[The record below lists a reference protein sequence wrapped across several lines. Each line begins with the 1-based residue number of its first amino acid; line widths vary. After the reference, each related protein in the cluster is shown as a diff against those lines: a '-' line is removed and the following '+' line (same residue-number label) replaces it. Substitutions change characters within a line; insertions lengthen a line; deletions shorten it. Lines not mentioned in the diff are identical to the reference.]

1 MKSRTIVNRIISCL
15 LITMMIVISSCD
27 ISLASDVKNNL
38 TVTAYVNGEKQDLQE
53 INGDIVL
60 NIKPDDDI
68 ILKVEPDNA
77 DGSEFAFYQ
86 IRSGVTEVLQT
97 QGAENSYEFCV
108 AEEGQHIFGIKVY
121 HEGYETADKRVLV
134 ISESKESVEEK
145 KVEEDSSVS
154 NETETDGSDNNIIE
168 KQKPD
173 EKSDLGPSIQN
184 NMNQRSDFSVS
195 ISSSKTTNEY
205 VSRDIE
211 LTAKA
216 SGGSGGYEYQFEE
229 TYAGKTKIV
238 QSYGTN
244 ASYAFRTREAGSHT
258 YTVTA
263 KDGSGKTTQAKYS
276 MNVVVHPAMKL
287 SGTVKSSGSS
297 TQYEQRNVTLT
308 ADMTAGYG
316 EYQYQ
321 FSEVYN
327 GTSKVVQEYGSE
339 PSYKFQTEGVGKHT
353 YYVDVKDLSGQTAR
367 MSYVL
372 EVRKHPAADLGV
384 SLTSNKST
392 KEYVSRDIELMAKAS
407 GGSGGYQYQFEET
420 YAGKTDIV
428 QNYSSNA
435 VYAFTTKEIGT
446 HTYTVSVKDSS
457 GNSMK
462 ASYSMTVVIHPSMAL
477 NGKLS
482 SNGSTYEY
490 VERSFI
496 LTAVAENGYG
506 DYKYQFSEVYD
517 GKETVVQAY
526 SNSPTYSFTTK
537 TIGLHEYYVTIKDSA
552 NQTVKIKYAMTV
564 TTHPGK
570 TIQGTF
576 TSNKTDYEY
585 SSRDITLTAN
595 ATNGYGGYQYQ
606 FTRVYNGASKIVQQF
621 STNNTHSFMTGLPG
635 TYIYYVD
642 IKDSSNA
649 VLRLSYTM
657 TVVSNGTFDGGID
670 VSSYQGTIDWNKV
683 KQSGVSF
690 TMLRALSGKM
700 NAITVDSSFNA
711 NIAGATKNG
720 ISVGVYRY
728 GYAMTVAEA
737 QKEAIATVNAIKNSG
752 YSITYPVAYDV
763 EDSATQ
769 GTLSKNQLTDIIKA
783 YRGVIENNGYKFMI
797 YSSKSWFDSKIDM
810 KEFAGEDLWVAS
822 WFSDGTPYHDHGY
835 TGPGNVTIWQ
845 YSSTG
850 RVPGIS
856 GNVDMNVGYA
866 KY

>member
-1 MKSRTIVNRIISCL
+1 MS
-15 LITMMIVISSCD
+15 
-27 ISLASDVKNNL
+27 
-38 TVTAYVNGEKQDLQE
+38 YVL
-53 INGDIVL
+53 
-60 NIKPDDDI
+60 
-68 ILKVEPDNA
+68 
-77 DGSEFAFYQ
+77 
-86 IRSGVTEVLQT
+86 EVRKYP
-97 QGAENSYEFCV
+97 A
-108 AEEGQHIFGIKVY
+108 A
-121 HEGYETADKRVLV
+121 
-134 ISESKESVEEK
+134 
-145 KVEEDSSVS
+145 
-154 NETETDGSDNNIIE
+154 
-168 KQKPD
+168 
-173 EKSDLGPSIQN
+173 DLG
-184 NMNQRSDFSVS
+184 VS
-195 ISSSKTTNEY
+195 LTSNKSTNEY

-372 EVRKHPAADLGV
+372 EVRKYPAADLGV

-392 KEYVSRDIELMAKAS
+392 KEYVSRDIELTAKAS

-428 QNYSSNA
+428 QSYSSNA

-457 GNSMK
+457 GNSIK

-482 SNGSTYEY
+482 SNCSTYEY

>member
-216 SGGSGGYEYQFEE
+216 SGGSSGYE
-229 TYAGKTKIV
+229 
-238 QSYGTN
+238 
-244 ASYAFRTREAGSHT
+244 
-258 YTVTA
+258 
-263 KDGSGKTTQAKYS
+263 
-276 MNVVVHPAMKL
+276 
-287 SGTVKSSGSS
+287 
-297 TQYEQRNVTLT
+297 
-308 ADMTAGYG
+308 
-316 EYQYQ
+316 
-321 FSEVYN
+321 
-327 GTSKVVQEYGSE
+327 
-339 PSYKFQTEGVGKHT
+339 
-353 YYVDVKDLSGQTAR
+353 
-367 MSYVL
+367 
-372 EVRKHPAADLGV
+372 
-384 SLTSNKST
+384 
-392 KEYVSRDIELMAKAS
+392 
-407 GGSGGYQYQFEET
+407 YQFEET

-428 QNYSSNA
+428 QSYSSNA

-457 GNSMK
+457 GNSIK

>member
-1 MKSRTIVNRIISCL
+1 M
-15 LITMMIVISSCD
+15 
-27 ISLASDVKNNL
+27 
-38 TVTAYVNGEKQDLQE
+38 
-53 INGDIVL
+53 
-60 NIKPDDDI
+60 
-68 ILKVEPDNA
+68 
-77 DGSEFAFYQ
+77 
-86 IRSGVTEVLQT
+86 
-97 QGAENSYEFCV
+97 
-108 AEEGQHIFGIKVY
+108 
-121 HEGYETADKRVLV
+121 
-134 ISESKESVEEK
+134 
-145 KVEEDSSVS
+145 
-154 NETETDGSDNNIIE
+154 
-168 KQKPD
+168 
-173 EKSDLGPSIQN
+173 
-184 NMNQRSDFSVS
+184 
-195 ISSSKTTNEY
+195 
-205 VSRDIE
+205 
-211 LTAKA
+211 
-216 SGGSGGYEYQFEE
+216 
-229 TYAGKTKIV
+229 
-238 QSYGTN
+238 
-244 ASYAFRTREAGSHT
+244 
-258 YTVTA
+258 
-263 KDGSGKTTQAKYS
+263 
-276 MNVVVHPAMKL
+276 
-287 SGTVKSSGSS
+287 
-297 TQYEQRNVTLT
+297 
-308 ADMTAGYG
+308 
-316 EYQYQ
+316 
-321 FSEVYN
+321 
-327 GTSKVVQEYGSE
+327 
-339 PSYKFQTEGVGKHT
+339 
-353 YYVDVKDLSGQTAR
+353 
-367 MSYVL
+367 
-372 EVRKHPAADLGV
+372 
-384 SLTSNKST
+384 
-392 KEYVSRDIELMAKAS
+392 
-407 GGSGGYQYQFEET
+407 
-420 YAGKTDIV
+420 
-428 QNYSSNA
+428 
-435 VYAFTTKEIGT
+435 YAFTTKEIGT